1 MEKPIFKATSNLSGE
16 FIFIWTN
23 PPGNDAE
30 FTYQQLLELSAD
42 LTAEAFRSASEGQ
55 A

>member
-1 MEKPIFKATSNLSGE
+1 MKKPIFKATTNPSGE
-16 FIFIWTN
+16 FLFLWTN
-23 PPGNDAE
+23 PPTPETG

-42 LTAEAFRSASEGQ
+42 LTAEAFRSAMEGQ